1 MQPDTQA
8 SASASA
14 SAPLAA
20 PEPDRLADRVL
31 REQIDLAYRLATFAL
46 VANLV
51 IGLLVAALYGG
62 EGRLMQVWC
71 WTMLLMQLARGAVA
85 WHYLRRPPDMPQSS
99 ASLRRDMRILVAPY
113 IGTALLWSVLPGLLA
128 YHGQATASLVS
139 VAVVYGLA
147 GGSLSFVGH
156 LHSVYVIYLCSVL
169 VPMALFWL
177 LGLMPVEPSLSL
189 PVGFA
194 TLLFAGVLAMASR
207 RYGLL
212 MAEAIRTRLEREA
225 SNTLLRREI
234 ERRARAEAEANIARD
249 MAIRA
254 EAAQKRFL
262 ARMSHELRTPLHAI
276 IGYSELLVTPSDEQ
290 GGAGSPALDSAQA
303 RIYAERIHGAASG
316 LSSLVNSLLDLSRID
331 AEKLDLEVVDF
342 APRELLQS
350 ALETVE
356 LQARAKRVALTCEFD
371 PALPSLLRADSGR
384 LRQIVLNLLSNALK
398 FTPAGA
404 VVLRARIE
412 GTGALTGLVVEVAD
426 TGIGISPDAQLRIFD
441 VFAQADRS
449 TTRKYGGTG
458 LGLAISRR
466 LARVMGGDL
475 TVQSMEGIGSTF
487 TARIA
492 CEVLNAAPDVAT
504 DAAPPFTPP
513 VRAVNGPIPL
523 LAQPHAIDAR
533 EALLAAARTRLTPA
547 RTIPA
552 RAPDSAP
559 ATAPAAVM
567 DDDATLPPRAVFQL
581 ADLHILVADDDNLSR
596 RLAGAIL
603 TGAGATVDLV
613 EDGAAA
619 LALAVA
625 GPYDMILLDLEM
637 PVRDGFATCHAI
649 RVGEGPNRLAPIV
662 ALTAHVAN
670 DIHERALDAGMNEVL
685 SKPVPRPAL
694 IAAVLRN
701 VRAGLRRNLD

>member
-1 MQPDTQA
+1 M
-8 SASASA
+8 
-14 SAPLAA
+14 
-20 PEPDRLADRVL
+20 PDRLADRVL
-31 REQIDLAYRLATFAL
+31 REQIDLAYRLAALAL

-51 IGLLVAALYGG
+51 IGVLVAALYGG
-62 EGRLMQVWC
+62 QGRLMQAWC

-113 IGTALLWSVLPGLLA
+113 VGTALLWSVLPGLLG
-128 YHGQATASLVS
+128 YYGQATASLVS

-169 VPMALFWL
+169 MPMALFWL
-177 LGLMPVEPSLSL
+177 LGLMPVEPNLSV

-207 RYGLL
+207 RYGAM

-276 IGYSELLVTPSDEQ
+276 IGYSELLVTPSDEH

-303 RIYAERIHGAASG
+303 SIYAERIHGAASG
-316 LSSLVNSLLDLSRID
+316 LSNLVNSLLDLSRID
-331 AEKLDLEVVDF
+331 AEKLDLEGVDF

-371 PALPSLLRADSGR
+371 PALPSQLRADSGR

-404 VVLRARIE
+404 VVLRARME

-426 TGIGISPDAQLRIFD
+426 TGIGISTDAQLRIFD

-466 LARVMGGDL
+466 LARMMGGDL

-492 CEVLNAAPDVAT
+492 CEVLNAAPDAVPDAAT
-504 DAAPPFTPP
+504 DANPPFTRP
-513 VRAVNGPIPL
+513 VRAVTGPIPL

-559 ATAPAAVM
+559 ASVPAAVT

-581 ADLHILVADDDNLSR
+581 ADLRILVADDDNLSR

-625 GPYDMILLDLEM
+625 APYDIILLDLEM